1 MSDDYTVI
9 HREEAPDVLGDYPGE
24 MRSLAGPLGAD
35 QVAITWR
42 LMPPDTGSRGAYG
55 HTHTTQEEI
64 YLVTSGTLTFKVGD
78 DVFEA
83 STGTA
88 VCVPPGTV
96 RGIHNTSDADAELV
110 ITSTKL
116 DDPSG
121 EGDHQIVEGFW
132 PAEES

>member
-1 MSDDYTVI
+1 MSEEYTVM

-24 MRSLAGPLGAD
+24 MRFLTGPLGAE

-55 HTHTTQEEI
+55 HRHRTQEEI
-64 YLVTSGTLTFKVGD
+64 YFVTSGTLTFKVGD

-83 STGTA
+83 RAGTA
-88 VCVPPGTV
+88 VLVPPATA
-96 RGIHNTSDADAELV
+96 RGVHNTSDADAELV
-110 ITSTKL
+110 ITSTRL

-121 EGDHQIVEGFW
+121 EGDHEIVEGFW
-132 PAEES
+132 PADA